1 MKNIIF
7 TIKTEY
13 STENYFLEVN
23 ENHSIELQIDNAL
36 AEICFCDEYEI
47 VSYKE
52 VSEDYTEERNT
63 LLSEYE
69 KLFNESI
76 EDAFMSGK
84 FTTLEAIK
92 KDIDWRKNNK

>member
-23 ENHSIELQIDNAL
+23 ENDSIELQIDNAL
-36 AEICFCDEYEI
+36 AEICFCDAYEI

-52 VSEDYTEERNT
+52 VSEDYIEERNA
-63 LLSEYE
+63 LMEEY
-69 KLFNESI
+69 KRLFNETV
-76 EDAFMSGK
+76 EEAFCGGK
-84 FTTLEAIK
+84 YTTLEAIK
-92 KDIDWRKNNK
+92 KDMDWRKNNK